1 LAVLKKYNLEIYKDY
16 KVKELSLG
24 TKRKTALICSSLVDW
39 QLLVMDEPIS
49 GIDVDGKAELAN
61 MIEAI
66 DINNRILIIIT
77 HDFDFLDKVSYHKL
91 IIRDGQL
98 HEDSCS

>member
-77 HDFDFLDKVSYHKL
+77 HDFDFLDKVSYRKL
-91 IIRDGQL
+91 IIRDGRL
-98 HEDSCS
+98 HEDSGN